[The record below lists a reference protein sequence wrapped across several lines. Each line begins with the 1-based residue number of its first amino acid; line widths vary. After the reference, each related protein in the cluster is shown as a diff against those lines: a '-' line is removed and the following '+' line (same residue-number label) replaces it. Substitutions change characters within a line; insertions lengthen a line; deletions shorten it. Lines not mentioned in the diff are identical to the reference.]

1 MSISVIRKSKTNEV
15 THIKRPS
22 DMIVLKPRIYF
33 YSNPTRTGGNIVFYT
48 YSKETKDLLHN
59 RQNKR
64 NATCIKHKSYSEDNE
79 IHYHNKMLSW
89 KEAYELS
96 DVSDFDLD

>member
-1 MSISVIRKSKTNEV
+1 MQ
-15 THIKRPS
+15 
-22 DMIVLKPRIYF
+22 KPIIYL
-33 YSNPTRTGGNIVFYT
+33 YSNPTTTRGNTTSYT
-48 YSKETKDLLHN
+48 YTKATTAPLHN
-59 RQNKR
+59 TPKKR

-79 IHYHNKMLSW
+79 INYRNKIISW